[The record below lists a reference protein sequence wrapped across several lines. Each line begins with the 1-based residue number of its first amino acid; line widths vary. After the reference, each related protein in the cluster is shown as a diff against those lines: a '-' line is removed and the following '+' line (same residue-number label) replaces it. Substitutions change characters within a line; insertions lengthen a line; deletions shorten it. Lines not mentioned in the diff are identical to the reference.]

1 MTHHTF
7 VDVEDFGA
15 IHVSVADDDTV
26 IDMTAATHAGDT
38 PMVLNV
44 SEALD
49 LIGQL
54 TAAVA
59 VALQNS

>member
-1 MTHHTF
+1 MSHTF
-7 VDVEDFGA
+7 VDVEEFGA
-15 IHVSVADDDTV
+15 IHVTVDDGDNNIDVTMTTQEIDTS
-26 IDMTAATHAGDT
+26 
-38 PMVLNV
+38 MVLNV
-44 SEALD
+44 GECLD